1 MSNELLEV
9 VISDLEKLTADLKA
23 FAGKPVEA
31 VEHEPEAV
39 AAEKRREPVAVGKM
53 PEPVAAG
60 KKQEPEAAEPEKAED
75 KVIEFSEIRKVLARL
90 SAQGHTAEVREL
102 IQGFGVSR
110 LSDVPQEKYAEL
122 MEKAEVLN
130 GK

>member
-1 MSNELLEV
+1 MSNELLAV

-23 FAGKPVEA
+23 FAGKPDGAGAPVEA

-39 AAEKRREPVAVGKM
+39 AAKKRQG
-53 PEPVAAG
+53 
-60 KKQEPEAAEPEKAED
+60 PEAAEPEKAED